1 MEIKQEQLAHILK
14 NNPYVEQWCAALNKI
29 LPEYDINSPAR
40 IAAFIGQTY
49 VESGGYTALRENL
62 NYQAASLM
70 RVWPSRFPTM
80 EIANQYAHNQEMI
93 ANRAYSDRMGNGPE
107 SSGDGWKYCG
117 RGLIQLT
124 GHDNYQSFAD
134 SVEMDIADVPA
145 YLETFEGAIQSAC
158 WFWESNNLNQFADSW
173 DIKTMSI
180 RINGGTNGLDERIHH
195 CNEIKQM
202 IAA

>member
-1 MEIKQEQLAHILK
+1 MEIRQEQLAHILK

-29 LPEYDINSPAR
+29 LPEYDITSPER

-49 VESGGYTALRENL
+49 VESGGYTALHENL

-70 RVWPSRFPTM
+70 RVWPSRFPTL

-93 ANRAYSDRMGNGPE
+93 ANRAYCDRMGNGPE
-107 SSGDGWKYCG
+107 SSGDGWKFCG
-117 RGLIQLT
+117 RGLIQVT

-145 YLETFEGAIQSAC
+145 YLTTFEGAVQSAC
-158 WFWESNNLNQFADSW
+158 WFFEANNLNQFSDAW
-173 DIKTMSI
+173 DIKTLSI
-180 RINGGTNGLDERIHH
+180 RINGGTNGLDERITQ
-195 CNEIKQM
+195 CNRIRQ
-202 IAA
+202 ILGS

>member
-29 LPEYDINSPAR
+29 LPEYDITSPAR